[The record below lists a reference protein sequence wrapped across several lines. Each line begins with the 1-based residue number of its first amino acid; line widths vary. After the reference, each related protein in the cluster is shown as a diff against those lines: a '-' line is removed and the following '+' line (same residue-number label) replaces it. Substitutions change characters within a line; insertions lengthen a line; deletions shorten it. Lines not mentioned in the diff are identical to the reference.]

1 MHHPWR
7 ALRALERFELRW
19 AHLPIGK
26 LGETDFD
33 AETITLAHGLDQAE
47 RRSTIAHE
55 LEHIERGWS
64 PCTAREECAVDREAA
79 RKLIEVRA
87 LGEALA
93 WAVDEQEAAD
103 ELWVD
108 VHMLRARLRHL
119 HPAERGYLR
128 RRLADLERTVPG
140 RDEAPVVVP
149 GE

>member
-19 AHLPIGK
+19 AHLPIGR
-26 LGETDFD
+26 LAETNFD
-33 AETITLAHGLDQAE
+33 TKTITLAHGLDQAE

-55 LEHIERGWS
+55 LEHIERGYA
-64 PCTAREECAVDREAA
+64 PCSAREECAVDRDAA
-79 RKLIEVRA
+79 RKLIGVRA

-108 VHMLRARLRHL
+108 VQMLRARLRHL

-128 RRLADLERTVPG
+128 ERLADLERAVPG
-140 RDEAPVVVP
+140 REEVQAVAP